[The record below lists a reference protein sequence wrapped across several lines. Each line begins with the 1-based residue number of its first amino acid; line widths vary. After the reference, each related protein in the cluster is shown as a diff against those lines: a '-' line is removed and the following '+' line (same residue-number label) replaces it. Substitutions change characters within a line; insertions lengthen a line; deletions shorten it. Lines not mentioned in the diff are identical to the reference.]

1 MDPADAI
8 EIPAPTKQRS
18 VWSSADAKNDSEQ
31 RPERNDRN
39 SSGRPTPKNGNDHV
53 RARVHPASPDL
64 TVAVVA
70 MKRYTYALRRSY
82 DYQSNDD
89 W

>member
-1 MDPADAI
+1 MA
-8 EIPAPTKQRS
+8 
-18 VWSSADAKNDSEQ
+18 
-31 RPERNDRN
+31 
-39 SSGRPTPKNGNDHV
+39 KNGNDHV

-64 TVAVVA
+64 TVAVVT

-82 DYQSNDD
+82 DYESNND